1 MAIDGRDKE
10 ADVLREGVGIR
21 VLGGPILG
29 DKLMD
34 LVVEKLRAELVISG
48 GRNAG
53 NSIVR
58 CIDGWVFSFVL
69 LEGEGGFFELDRKG
83 LKEDVGDVWCVAE
96 EGEGYIFKDGAGNFV
111 RVKRDVRGVSES
123 GCESALGLI

>member
-10 ADVLREGVGIR
+10 ADVLREGVGIC
-21 VLGGPILG
+21 VLGGPVLG

-58 CIDGWVFSFVL
+58 CVDGWVLSFVL

-83 LKEDVGDVWCVAE
+83 LKEDVGGVWCVAE
-96 EGEGYIFKDGAGNFV
+96 EGEGYIFKDDAGNFI
-111 RVKRDVRGVSES
+111 RVERDVRGVSES